1 MKKTLFSAFLVFA
14 SALSAAPVFEETF
27 EDPGKVSLLDIRVEE
42 DTSGPGKFCGH
53 LDYPPDADSQV
64 RLAQSSGVI
73 PVEPGEWYRLSV
85 RTRNDVK
92 LGEVK
97 FGLIESRSA
106 EKRVSQYSDYH
117 WKAVSLN
124 ITDWHTSTLEFK
136 TASNTR
142 GVMIYLRSENNFS
155 GSSWW
160 DDIRLEKFE
169 KQLPP
174 LEIMPFRAAGSFTD
188 IPTKSAYAVTNGKRG
203 VVTRNDTDYLW
214 EILDLAREEINVTYR
229 DLPPGSEI
237 RASVVRGD
245 AVCFREDR
253 EISGSGHALFNIGL
267 DRLREGIYVFRAELF
282 ENGKR
287 ITCQEKELWRID
299 SRKCATPEHE
309 DIRTVSCGPGR
320 QRLVNG
326 KIFNHIYA
334 AASPTWGLFS
344 HHKKFCKPDAGTY
357 IRTVREQFGQDTFVV
372 WSWRGPQWDDKRGE
386 FLRKA
391 VADCREYL
399 DFLRDHNCYGKA
411 LILITPHKPEKPD
424 LEEVRQFV
432 REMKDHPALLEWYL
446 DEPEFR
452 YTPEEMTQLS
462 QTVRNEDPDHP
473 VYVNLCDPSK
483 FHLYAPSSDIA
494 SYDIYPFPGAGLIE
508 SQKRTQALLK
518 AFPSAPFDS
527 YLQMFNFKTMDMPTF
542 DQLRASFLLDRI
554 NGSHSLISLSWGST
568 HQSFQT
574 DPELQSYYRA
584 IVSMFRRLEPV
595 LRNPAAE
602 PLPLESSH
610 EFVAHKM
617 FQEGDTPVLL
627 LVNLSNDTPTD
638 VSFSHAA
645 TEAEDFFDP
654 AWTYKPEDG
663 KYRFRLE
670 PNQSLV
676 LRLKRSEMKE
686 ER

>member
-1 MKKTLFSAFLVFA
+1 MKKTLFSAFLTLA
-14 SALSAAPVFEETF
+14 AALSAAPVFEESF

-53 LDYPPDADSQV
+53 LDYAPDAKSDV

-73 PVEPGEWYRLSV
+73 PVEPGQWYRLSV

-124 ITDWHTSTLEFK
+124 ITDWLTSTLEFK
-136 TASNTR
+136 TASNTK

-174 LEIMPFRAAGSFTD
+174 VEIMPFRAAGSFTD
-188 IPTKSAYAVTNGKRG
+188 IPTKSAYAVTKGKRG
-203 VVTRNDTDYLW
+203 VVTRNDTEYLW
-214 EILDLAREEINVTYR
+214 ETLDLAREEIDVAYR
-229 DLPPGSEI
+229 ELPPGSEL
-237 RASVVRGD
+237 RASLVRGD

-267 DRLREGIYVFRAELF
+267 DRLREGVYVFRAELF

-344 HHKKFCKPDAGTY
+344 HNKKFCKPDAGTY
-357 IRTVREQFGQDTFVV
+357 IRIIQEQFGQDTFVV
-372 WSWRGPQWDDKRGE
+372 WSWRGPQWDDKRAE

-411 LILITPHKPEKPD
+411 LILITPHKAEKPD
-424 LEEVRQFV
+424 LEEVRKYV
-432 REMKDHPALLEWYL
+432 RALKDHPALLEWSL

-462 QTVRNEDPDHP
+462 AVVRDEDPNHP

-518 AFPSAPFDS
+518 AFPTAPFDS

-595 LRNPAAE
+595 LRTPAEQPIPVEA
-602 PLPLESSH
+602 SH
-610 EFVAHKM
+610 EFIVSKV
-617 FQEGDTPVLL
+617 FQAGPDPVIL
-627 LVNLSNDTPTD
+627 LVNISNDTPAE
-638 VSFSHAA
+638 VSFG
-645 TEAEDFFDP
+645 TEADSASDFFDE
-654 AWTYKPEDG
+654 AWAYPIEQGKIKLNLKPNG
-663 KYRFRLE
+663 TAVIRL
-670 PNQSLV
+670 
-676 LRLKRSEMKE
+676 RGRSQKTD
-686 ER
+686 